1 MERVIC
7 IAGILLC
14 KIWKKPLKISALWGK
29 RGRML
34 LTNIFLMSKM
44 K

>member
-14 KIWKKPLKISALWGK
+14 KIWKKLLKISALWGK
-29 RGRML
+29 TR
-34 LTNIFLMSKM
+34 TDVIDKYFLNV
-44 K
+44 